1 MSLKILIIE
10 DEPDIRKNLEYNLS
24 REGYSVLTAA
34 SIAEAEQLIYS
45 NNLSL
50 VLLDL
55 MLPDGSGLELCK
67 KMKSDPD
74 IQNLPII
81 ILTAKDDEVDKVVGF
96 EIGADD
102 YVTKPFSVRE
112 LILRIKAVLKRG
124 EKKKDIVEIDRQ
136 FGDLK
141 IDIDSHEVYV
151 DGELV
156 NLTALEFKLLIQLVD
171 RRGRVQSR
179 EQLLTDVG
187 VCGWGRPVL
196 LHSRRNPAVAAAEAG
211 PELAGGGRGAM
222 LYISGNDTPASKA
235 LKGTKDWTQVK
246 MRLKSGLD
254 TSLTITCLFGGWGIV
269 TGKAWWDDVSL
280 RKVTYEVIESD
291 ESESVAKGNV
301 ERGKKI
307 FMTHPIAACTRCHV
321 VKGVGGPVGPV
332 GPVSPVG
339 PVGLNL
345 RETNKAKTN
354 MLAAHVAAMRSPD
367 SVTNTPPQNA
377 PPKYPAGTT
386 I

>member
-74 IQNLPII
+74 MQNLPII

-112 LILRIKAVLKRG
+112 LILRVKAVLKRG
-124 EKKKDIVEIDRQ
+124 ENKKDIVEIDRQ

-151 DGELV
+151 DAELV

-179 EQLLTDVG
+179 EQLLADV
-187 VCGWGRPVL
+187 WGY
-196 LHSRRNPAVAAAEAG
+196 SAEVTTRTVDTHVKRLREKLG
-211 PELAGGGRGAM
+211 PMGK
-222 LYISGNDTPASKA
+222 Y
-235 LKGTKDWTQVK
+235 VH
-246 MRLKSGLD
+246 
-254 TSLTITCLFGGWGIV
+254 TI
-269 TGKAWWDDVSL
+269 
-280 RKVTYEVIESD
+280 R
-291 ESESVAKGNV
+291 
-301 ERGKKI
+301 
-307 FMTHPIAACTRCHV
+307 
-321 VKGVGGPVGPV
+321 GVGY
-332 GPVSPVG
+332 
-339 PVGLNL
+339 
-345 RETNKAKTN
+345 KFA
-354 MLAAHVAAMRSPD
+354 RSPD
-367 SVTNTPPQNA
+367 
-377 PPKYPAGTT
+377 
-386 I
+386 